1 MAIKSQAWHAPREGR
16 HASKL
21 RLPPPRALAERGS
34 CDMNASFMLL
44 PALSAV
50 LLTGC
55 TADGVR
61 HGVYD
66 ALVNQHCVERPGRSG
81 CGNDPRPY
89 DDYVR
94 ERERWLKLHAAMAV
108 RGWIEPDC
116 VE

>member
-1 MAIKSQAWHAPREGR
+1 
-16 HASKL
+16 
-21 RLPPPRALAERGS
+21 
-34 CDMNASFMLL
+34 MNASFMLL
-44 PALSAV
+44 PALSVA

-81 CGNDPRPY
+81 CGNDPKPY

-116 VE
+116 IE